1 MILYLKRTKIIFYIL
16 YFTIFDTTLNYETQ
30 NHTVIARS
38 PSERSE
44 REGDEAIP

>member
-1 MILYLKRTKIIFYIL
+1 MLQNLKNSFPKLIPRFNKRRGIIF
-16 YFTIFDTTLNYETQ
+16 
-30 NHTVIARS
+30 VIARS